1 MTNSNSSKSKLP
13 FLTEGKDGIVLKLYI
28 QPRASKNE
36 IAGIHDNSA
45 LKIRLTSPPVDGA
58 ANSAC
63 IKFLAAILGIRK
75 NQIEITVG
83 QKSRV
88 KLVQI
93 TGRLLEEVENS
104 LLEYL

>member
-1 MTNSNSSKSKLP
+1 VHEL
-13 FLTEGKDGIVLKLYI
+13 
-28 QPRASKNE
+28 
-36 IAGIHDNSA
+36 
-45 LKIRLTSPPVDGA
+45 PVDGA